1 MSRMP
6 TQREHSCLRQLATR
20 VAEIAALPGQAE
32 KRRAVMA
39 LNRLDP
45 VPPRLYC
52 FPEGAWLE
60 CLPPAALE
68 CEDPLLRGWETRL
81 RMAIYTHEFLRDDQP
96 VDAVFNVPWDG
107 GVGDYGLAPK
117 VTGTAADAAARQTY
131 YLHPYSNLSLSSHSG
146 LGAVHYEPPMRERGD
161 LDQLRTPQLHV
172 DLENSRRWLELAHE
186 LFDGILEV
194 RRRCHWW
201 QALGGISQSA
211 IFLRGMD
218 TLLFDMADDPAWV
231 SEFFARLADGHLRA
245 LDALEEG
252 GFLGLNNGCEWIHT
266 GGIGY
271 SDELPAPGFNPE
283 QIRCRDLWG
292 GVETQDLVGI
302 SPAMF
307 EELLLPHVRPIVERF
322 GLGCYG
328 CCEPLHDWI
337 PALQTI
343 HNLRR
348 VSISPW
354 ADLRLS
360 AERLGQDYIL
370 SRKPLPTPLSTER
383 FDEAAMLED
392 LRADFRIIR
401 EHDCRAEVM
410 VKDLHTVRHQP
421 RRLQRWVELAR
432 QAREEIYG

>member
-1 MSRMP
+1 MYTSI
-6 TQREHSCLRQLATR
+6 TTKETACLRHLATR
-20 VAEIAALPGQAE
+20 VAEIAALPEQAQ

-45 VPPRLYC
+45 VPPRIYC

-60 CLPPAALE
+60 CIPPETLV

-81 RMAIYTHEFLRDDQP
+81 RMAVYTHEFLRDDQP
-96 VDAVFNVPWDG
+96 IDAVFNVPWDG
-107 GVGDYGLAPK
+107 GVSDYGLAPT
-117 VTGTAADAAARQTY
+117 VTGTAEDTAARQTY
-131 YLHPYSNLSLSSHSG
+131 YLHPYSNLSLTSHSS

-161 LDQLRTPQLHV
+161 IDKLRTPRLHV
-172 DLENSRRWLELAHE
+172 DQENSRRWLELAHE
-186 LFDGILEV
+186 LFDGILKV

-211 IFLRGMD
+211 IFLRGMA

-231 SEFFARLADGHLRA
+231 SDFFARLAEGHLHT
-245 LDALEEG
+245 LDALEAG

-271 SDELPAPGFNPE
+271 SDELPASGFDG
-283 QIRCRDLWG
+283 QSVRCRDLWG
-292 GVETQDLVGI
+292 GVESQDLIGI
-302 SPAMF
+302 SPTMF
-307 EELLLPHVRPIVERF
+307 EELILPHVRPIVERF

-328 CCEPLHDWI
+328 CCEPLHDWL

-343 HNLRR
+343 PNLRR

-354 ADLRLS
+354 ADLRVS
-360 AERLGQDYIL
+360 AGHLGRRYVL
-370 SRKPLPTPLSTER
+370 SRKPLPTPLATPR
-383 FDEAAMLED
+383 FDEAAILST
-392 LRADFRIIR
+392 LRADLAILR

-410 VKDLHTVRHQP
+410 VKDLHTIQHQP
-421 RRLQRWVELAR
+421 FRLRRWVELAR
-432 QAREEIYG
+432 QARDEAWA